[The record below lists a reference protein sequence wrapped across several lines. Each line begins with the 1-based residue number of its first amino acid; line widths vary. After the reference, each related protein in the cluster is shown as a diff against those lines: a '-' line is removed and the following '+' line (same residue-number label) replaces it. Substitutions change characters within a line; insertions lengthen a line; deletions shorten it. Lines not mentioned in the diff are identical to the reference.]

1 MLFSGSLV
9 HISPPLTAQG
19 LSGVR
24 ARRSP
29 WGVRPF
35 PIARGLHP
43 VADSARTARAAL
55 LTLSSHDTSDLL
67 ASPQF
72 TQHGGP
78 AGHRLGLHSMN
89 PRPRLLSSRRRILA
103 ATCPLLTSALRWG
116 CLSASSVPTP
126 GQQRRSPGVS
136 SITFAAYPPDIHAQG
151 LDGYGLCVPT
161 HARPPRPASY
171 PIPVRQVAAL
181 HHASFRPSLARCAL
195 ARC

>member
-1 MLFSGSLV
+1 MPGGCRGAFVPSRSLV
-9 HISPPLTAQG
+9 GFT
-19 LSGVR
+19 
-24 ARRSP
+24 P
-29 WGVRPF
+29 WR
-35 PIARGLHP
+35 IRQEQL
-43 VADSARTARAAL
+43 AL
-55 LTLSSHDTSDLL
+55 LGLTLSTPDTSVLL

-78 AGHRLGLHSMN
+78 AGHRWGLHSMN
-89 PRPRLLSSRRRILA
+89 LPRPRLLSSRRRLLA

-116 CLSASSVPTP
+116 RLSASSVPNP

-136 SITFAAYPPDIHAQG
+136 SITFAAYPPDRQAQS
-151 LDGYGLCVPT
+151 LDGYGLCGPT

>member
-1 MLFSGSLV
+1 MPEGRRGAFVPPRTLV
-9 HISPPLTAQG
+9 GFTPWRI
-19 LSGVR
+19 
-24 ARRSP
+24 RREQ
-29 WGVRPF
+29 
-35 PIARGLHP
+35 L
-43 VADSARTARAAL
+43 AL
-55 LTLSSHDTSDLL
+55 LWLTLSTHDTFDLL

-78 AGHRLGLHSMN
+78 AGHRLGLLSMN
-89 PRPRLLSSRRRILA
+89 LPPSGLLSSRRRLLA

-116 CLSASSVPTP
+116 CLSTSSVPNS
-126 GQQRRSPGVS
+126 GQQCRPPGVS
-136 SITFAAYPPDIHAQG
+136 SITFTAYPPDIQAQS

-181 HHASFRPSLARCAL
+181 HHASFRPSLAGCAL